1 MLKKSERI
9 NYFVI
14 FELLKEI
21 KKSRKRVLPMRV
33 LSCVLLW
40 MLLHSEN
47 GAHLLEMTAFSVH
60 ILHVFKSVLQLN
72 HAC

>member
-1 MLKKSERI
+1 MLKKAERI

-21 KKSRKRVLPMRV
+21 KKSRNGVLPMQD
-33 LSCVLLW
+33 LSCVLLC
-40 MLLHSEN
+40 MLLHSES
-47 GAHLLEMTAFSVH
+47 GAHILEMTAFSVH